1 MSDATCVVVAED
13 DPRFRTFLVSAL
25 RGIGFEVV
33 EASDGLEALERLRA
47 VSPSLLL
54 TDVEMPRLDGL
65 RLTRAARA
73 TRPSLPVIV
82 LSADSANEE
91 AALAAGADVF
101 VWKLSTDMLRV
112 VRGLALALRQPEE
125 AVAPIARAGGS

>member
-1 MSDATCVVVAED
+1 MSDVSCVVVADD
-13 DPRFRTFLVSAL
+13 DPRFRAFLVSAL
-25 RGIGFEVV
+25 RGIGFDVV
-33 EASDGLEALERLRA
+33 EASDGLEALERIRA

-73 TRPSLPVIV
+73 TRPALPVIV

-101 VWKLSTDMLRV
+101 VWKLSTEMLKV
-112 VRGLALALRQPEE
+112 VRGLALALRQPGE
-125 AVAPIARAGGS
+125 AVAPSARAAGS